1 MWPLLVFWC
10 LVAHASSQDTA
21 LGTTS
26 VSAST
31 STQHSVISLFLP
43 MGSPDQIEAS
53 IVSASPNETAFA
65 LGCAA
70 NATSSSACYW
80 DTDITVTEGE
90 STVIWTNTHAG
101 EGAVSVTIPP
111 MTMECALVGA
121 HTTETPIHGA
131 SSAICTARSTIPG
144 LGIAAS
150 TSVLASVDIKYVPV
164 TVTAGVEKIMAAS
177 AYATTAVSKTSTS
190 SAGAAAM
197 TDMALIGF
205 SGAAGLGVAM
215 LGML

>member
-1 MWPLLVFWC
+1 MPSTDCGRV
-10 LVAHASSQDTA
+10 HA
-21 LGTTS
+21 LIK
-26 VSAST
+26 
-31 STQHSVISLFLP
+31 H
-43 MGSPDQIEAS
+43 
-53 IVSASPNETAFA
+53 
-65 LGCAA
+65 
-70 NATSSSACYW
+70 YR
-80 DTDITVTEGE
+80 
-90 STVIWTNTHAG
+90 
-101 EGAVSVTIPP
+101 AVSVTIPP

-205 SGAAGLGVAM
+205 GGAAGLGVAM